1 MSNFVNIRQSYP
13 DNKNHWYN
21 MVVDT
26 QDDKYMILKYARSI
40 SAEYSVSG
48 FYDKYMIELYMDEMQ
63 REEMN
68 KFISSHFK

>member
-1 MSNFVNIRQSYP
+1 
-13 DNKNHWYN
+13 

-40 SAEYSVSG
+40 SAEYCVSG

-68 KFISSHFK
+68 KFISIHFK

>member
-26 QDDKYMILKYARSI
+26 QDDKYMILKFARSI
-40 SAEYSVSG
+40 NAEYCVSA